1 MINKLI
7 GHMGKEID
15 FLKDTNRELY
25 DTLTAIE
32 PMEFGDKVS
41 IKQKVYNI
49 LAVINN
55 KIQLLQRK
63 RTRLKVEAEVKVE
76 AKSD

>member
-1 MINKLI
+1 MIDKLLK
-7 GHMGKEID
+7 HVDKEID

-32 PMEFGDKVS
+32 PMEFGDKIS

-55 KIQLLQRK
+55 KIGLLQRSRVK
-63 RTRLKVEAEVKVE
+63 IKDEVKVKVE
-76 AKSD
+76 TKSD